1 MTCSA
6 MRLAATTRAAPLLF
20 AALLAWAPPAYAQ
33 GGDADG
39 VAPQAALWA
48 EVTWELVGGPVRLFG
63 FLLADTVAYVNG
75 TDGLFRL
82 PLDADGDPAAEAWAL
97 VADRRP
103 NRDVFVSRTGAL
115 FAVGFGSTERSADG
129 GATWALALDGGSEG
143 LAYTPLGALITNR
156 DEAGPTTARSADDG
170 LTWTLIDENDDLG
183 FRFFPLV
190 FASLPASDSLPGGVV
205 VAGGNGGLAYSR
217 DDGFTWQPTPL
228 TQPFRYRVVSVVRAP
243 WGGPAEDPARG
254 QVLAFVNDFSLFDDA
269 GNGEVWASTDGAQWE
284 FVGQVPGVSDTG
296 GFLAAAD
303 DEGVV
308 FALDDGEREDL
319 RVHGSTDGGATWQAL
334 PALPAEAA
342 LGNRAQLEELA
353 VDGQGRLWVALK
365 GYGAL
370 TYGGVFRSSEPVVT
384 VNAEGGPA
392 RPESIRLGTPFPNP
406 SDGAVTVPLVV
417 PAPAEVR
424 LAVVDL
430 AADAHHA
437 PERDGP
443 SGSPHPASPY
453 QWARRREL
461 PRAGDGDGGGRPT
474 HRADAPLRCRS
485 IRGQQQIRRGRQSLS
500 ARPPSRG
507 VHAGSAR

>member
-1 MTCSA
+1 
-6 MRLAATTRAAPLLF
+6 MRRTALLYLL
-20 AALLAWAPPAYAQ
+20 AALLAGALLLGAPPGHAQ
-33 GGDADG
+33 SPPDGGTWAGAPWDD
-39 VAPQAALWA
+39 VA
-48 EVTWELVGGPVRLFG
+48 WELIGGPVRLFG
-63 FLLADTVAYVNG
+63 FHLTASAAYVNG

-384 VNAEGGPA
+384 VNAAGGPA
-392 RPESIRLGTPFPNP
+392 EREGLRLEAPFPNGHGDP
-406 SDGAVTVPLVV
+406 TRVTGGSRSPRRRLRRAR
-417 PAPAEVR
+417 PAGRRAPRGVARGRGPRAPPPGRRPPGRGLRRSGRGLYRARRPRRAPPA
-424 LAVVDL
+424 L
-430 AADAHHA
+430 
-437 PERDGP
+437 
-443 SGSPHPASPY
+443 HPA
-453 QWARRREL
+453 AL
-461 PRAGDGDGGGRPT
+461 
-474 HRADAPLRCRS
+474 
-485 IRGQQQIRRGRQSLS
+485 
-500 ARPPSRG
+500 RPP
-507 VHAGSAR
+507 